1 LSRLQSAPSAEPARR
16 RRVKRDADEP
26 RDATEQS
33 SVAILSPTKKTS
45 WHHGNLRAEMIQRG
59 TELLKLRGAA
69 DLSLRELARLAGVSQ
84 MAPTH
89 HFGDKG
95 GLFAAIATEGFHIL
109 MQMRLAGLKGGM
121 TKEERLR
128 VVMRTYVRFA
138 LERPELFHLMF
149 GSHIANKPKY
159 PELMEAST
167 ASFQFLSNSIAEFMS
182 DHASLG
188 RPPRFSAIVVWS
200 GMHGLATLLSDR
212 ESGFCQVPSDLIDE
226 VCDTA
231 VSVLLSGIKNPL
243 VHAATRGKRPRTIR
257 KLSNSA
263 H

>member
-1 LSRLQSAPSAEPARR
+1 LQSAPGAEPARR
-16 RRVKRDADEP
+16 RKSKRDAGEP
-26 RDATEQS
+26 GDAIEQS
-33 SVAILSPTKKTS
+33 MALLSPTKKTS

-84 MAPTH
+84 TAPTY
-89 HFGDKG
+89 HFGDKR
-95 GLFAAIATEGFHIL
+95 GLLAAIATEGFHIL

-121 TKEERLR
+121 TKDERLR

-159 PELMEAST
+159 PELMAAST

-182 DHASLG
+182 DHASMG
-188 RPPRFSAIVVWS
+188 RPPRFSAVVVWS

-212 ESGFCQVPSDLIDE
+212 ESGFCQIPNDLIDE

-231 VSVLLSGIKNPL
+231 VDVLLSGIKNPL
-243 VHAATRGKRPRTIR
+243 VHAAERGKRPRTMR
-257 KLSNSA
+257 KLSIST

>member
-1 LSRLQSAPSAEPARR
+1 MTRLQSAPGAKPARR
-16 RRVKRDADEP
+16 GKAKRD
-26 RDATEQS
+26 DAAEQS
-33 SVAILSPTKKTS
+33 SMALLSPTKKTG

-59 TELLKLRGAA
+59 IELLKLRGAA